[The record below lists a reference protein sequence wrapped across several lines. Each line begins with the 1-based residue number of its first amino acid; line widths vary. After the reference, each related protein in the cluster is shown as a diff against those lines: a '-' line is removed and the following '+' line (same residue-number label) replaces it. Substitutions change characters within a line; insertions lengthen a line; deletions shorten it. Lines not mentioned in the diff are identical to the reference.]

1 MLTDGENNLFCNLVG
16 KPVRKHME
24 PLITDEINKY
34 MKEIDKK
41 IKAEEK
47 EEKDAMIKSLLP
59 TDLNKPIR
67 NVIHDETA
75 IGIKQD
81 ALTGDIIL
89 GQPQPVTTVDQSFSM
104 KAVTQL
110 PEPVDC
116 EIRAVVDP
124 LIKKVKIV
132 GASPTANIQMGSPIP
147 VPDIPLGLTIV
158 PKGMFNRMRYEVWK
172 YALDHLDK
180 SDKIEFPFN
189 DDTVYTVW
197 TCKTLQN
204 WKALI
209 STNLPDGMYYECTYN
224 GDTQEMYLDA
234 YKKFENKTIKIEQS
248 DT

>member
-1 MLTDGENNLFCNLVG
+1 MLTDGENNLFCDLVG
-16 KPVRKHME
+16 
-24 PLITDEINKY
+24 
-34 MKEIDKK
+34 
-41 IKAEEK
+41 
-47 EEKDAMIKSLLP
+47 
-59 TDLNKPIR
+59 KPIR
-67 NVIHDETA
+67 NVVHDETA
-75 IGIKQD
+75 VGVKQD

-89 GQPQPVTTVDQSFSM
+89 GQPQPVTAVDQSFSM

-158 PKGMFNRMRYEVWK
+158 PKGMFNCMRYEVWK

-180 SDKIEFPFN
+180 SDNIEFPFN

-248 DT
+248 NT

>member
-1 MLTDGENNLFCNLVG
+1 MKLTDGENNLFCNLVD
-16 KPVRKHME
+16 KPVRK
-24 PLITDEINKY
+24 
-34 MKEIDKK
+34 
-41 IKAEEK
+41 
-47 EEKDAMIKSLLP
+47 
-59 TDLNKPIR
+59 
-67 NVIHDETA
+67 VVHDETA
-75 IGIKQD
+75 VGVKQD
-81 ALTGDIIL
+81 PLTGDVIL
-89 GQPQPVTTVDQSFSM
+89 GKPQPVTQVDQSFSI
-104 KAVTQL
+104 KAIAQL
-110 PEPVDC
+110 PPEAEDY
-116 EIRAVVDP
+116 ELRAVVDP
-124 LIKKVKIV
+124 LIKKVKII

-147 VPDIPLGLTIV
+147 VPDIPLGLTII

-197 TCKTLQN
+197 TSKVLQN

>member
-16 KPVRKHME
+16 KPIRKHME
-24 PLITDEINKY
+24 PLITDEINKC
-34 MKEIDKK
+34 MKEINEK

-89 GQPQPVTTVDQSFSM
+89 GQPQPITAVDQSFSIRGV
-104 KAVTQL
+104 AQL
-110 PEPVDC
+110 PEDDDVIAVKDPIIKN
-116 EIRAVVDP
+116 IR
-124 LIKKVKIV
+124 IT
-132 GASPTANIQMGSPIP
+132 GTSIP
-147 VPDIPLGLTIV
+147 VPDVPLGLTIY

-172 YALDHLDK
+172 YAFEHLDK

-197 TCKTLQN
+197 TCKALQN

-224 GDTQEMYLDA
+224 GNTQEMYLDA

>member
-1 MLTDGENNLFCNLVG
+1 MLTDGENNLFCDLVG
-16 KPVRKHME
+16 
-24 PLITDEINKY
+24 
-34 MKEIDKK
+34 
-41 IKAEEK
+41 
-47 EEKDAMIKSLLP
+47 
-59 TDLNKPIR
+59 KPIR
-67 NVIHDETA
+67 NVVHDETA
-75 IGIKQD
+75 VGVKQD

-89 GQPQPVTTVDQSFSM
+89 GQPQPVTAVDQSFSM

-180 SDKIEFPFN
+180 SDNIEFPFN

-248 DT
+248 NT

>member
-1 MLTDGENNLFCNLVG
+1 MLTDGENNLFCDLVG
-16 KPVRKHME
+16 
-24 PLITDEINKY
+24 
-34 MKEIDKK
+34 
-41 IKAEEK
+41 
-47 EEKDAMIKSLLP
+47 
-59 TDLNKPIR
+59 KPIR
-67 NVIHDETA
+67 NVVHDETA
-75 IGIKQD
+75 VGVKQD

-89 GQPQPVTTVDQSFSM
+89 GQPQPVTTVNQSFSM

-110 PEPVDC
+110 PKPVDC

-180 SDKIEFPFN
+180 SDNIEFPFN

-248 DT
+248 NT

>member
-1 MLTDGENNLFCNLVG
+1 MTIDEDINLFSPLGGN
-16 KPVRKHME
+16 PMRKHME

-34 MKEIDKK
+34 IKEIDKK

-67 NVIHDETA
+67 NVIHNETA

-81 ALTGDIIL
+81 QLTGDIIL
-89 GQPQPVTTVDQSFSM
+89 GQPHPVTTVDQSFSM

-110 PEPVDC
+110 VSEDD
-116 EIRAVVDP
+116 EIKAVVDP
-124 LIKKVKIV
+124 LIKKVRIT
-132 GASPTANIQMGSPIP
+132 GTSIP
-147 VPDIPLGLTIV
+147 VPDIPLGLTII

-172 YALDHLDK
+172 YALEHLDK
-180 SDKIEFPFN
+180 SDNFEFPFN

-197 TCKTLQN
+197 TCKTLKN

-209 STNLPDGMYYECTYN
+209 STSLHDGMYYECTYN
-224 GDTQEMYLDA
+224 GETQEMYLDA
-234 YKKFENKTIKIEQS
+234 YKKFQNKTIKIEQS